1 MSENRQKRTVAPRT
15 SRPKPTAPGNEE
27 AGAVLQLGEFQDVDT
42 LTLSEASLVINALVA
57 KRRADRRNVNETE
70 MLQQTLSY
78 LDNFARFTRKENVEA
93 VERLLS
99 SVTQLSKFERAQLGS
114 LCCEYAEEAKTLIP
128 SLQDKISDDELQHLL
143 DEISNLQG
151 K

>member
-1 MSENRQKRTVAPRT
+1 
-15 SRPKPTAPGNEE
+15 
-27 AGAVLQLGEFQDVDT
+27 
-42 LTLSEASLVINALVA
+42 
-57 KRRADRRNVNETE
+57 

-99 SVTQLSKFERAQLGS
+99 SVTQLSKFERAQLGTSLLTRMIPPGDRQLMPPIGS